1 MSYQSSLDAL
11 YKLQRFGIKLGL
23 DTTRKLLAS
32 IGNPHHH
39 FKTVHV
45 AGTNGKGSTAAIL
58 ASILRSSGYQTG
70 LYTSPHLVDFSERI
84 QHNGRPIAHE
94 QVSALIDKVKASCQT
109 SPVPTFFEF
118 ATAVAFLHFA
128 ETKTEIAII
137 EVGMGGQFDAT
148 NVLDPLAAI
157 ITSIDLDHQRY
168 LGNTIEEIAKEK
180 AGIIKRDTPVVLGNV
195 SSEARA
201 VIQGIATTQHAP
213 LVQFGRDFQMRK
225 ADEGHFDFSGYDC
238 SYSNLRCVLRG
249 RHQFENA
256 SCALAT
262 VECLRGFGMT
272 ISENSIRRGLSE
284 VQWSGR
290 LEIVAKYPTV
300 MLDGAHNPSAAIA
313 LAEYCIE
320 HQKTFPGK
328 LIFVIS
334 MQKDKDIAAFFTP
347 ILPLA
352 YAVILTSSAHT
363 QSAST
368 EELASQLSMQPE
380 RLIHEMSVHEAM
392 LKAYTIA
399 NPEDTICVTGSLFLI
414 GEVKAAIEGAC
425 FFPVRG

>member
-58 ASILRSSGYQTG
+58 ASILRSSGYKTG

-84 QHNGRPIAHE
+84 QHNGRPIAHQ
-94 QVSALIDKVKASCQT
+94 QVSALIDKVRASCET

-128 ETKTEIAII
+128 ETETEIAII

-148 NVLDPLAAI
+148 NVIDPFATI
-157 ITSIDLDHQRY
+157 ITNIGLDHQQY
-168 LGNTIEEIAKEK
+168 LGDTIEAIAKEK
-180 AGIIKRDTPVVLGNV
+180 AGIIKRETPVVLGNV
-195 SSEARA
+195 SPQALP
-201 VIQGIATTQHAP
+201 VIQKTSVTQHAP
-213 LVQFGRDFQMRK
+213 LVQFGRDFQVRETQ
-225 ADEGHFDFSGYDC
+225 EGRFDFSGHGS
-238 SYSNLRCVLRG
+238 SYSDLNCALVG
-249 RHQFENA
+249 RHQLENA

-262 VECLRGFGMT
+262 VECLRDFGMT
-272 ISENSIRRGLSE
+272 ISESSIRRGLSD

-290 LEIVAKYPTV
+290 LEIVATHPTV
-300 MLDGAHNPSAAIA
+300 ILDGAHNPSAAVA

-320 HQKTFPGK
+320 HQKTFSGK

-347 ILPLA
+347 LLPLA
-352 YAVILTSSAHT
+352 YAVVLTSSAHT

-368 EELASQLSMQPE
+368 EELYAQLPMQPG
-380 RLIHEMSVHEAM
+380 RLVHARSAHEAI
-392 LKAYTIA
+392 LKAYSIA
-399 NPEDTICVTGSLFLI
+399 NREDTICATGSLFLI
-414 GEVKAAIEGAC
+414 GEIKAAIEGAD
-425 FFPVRG
+425 FFPIRG